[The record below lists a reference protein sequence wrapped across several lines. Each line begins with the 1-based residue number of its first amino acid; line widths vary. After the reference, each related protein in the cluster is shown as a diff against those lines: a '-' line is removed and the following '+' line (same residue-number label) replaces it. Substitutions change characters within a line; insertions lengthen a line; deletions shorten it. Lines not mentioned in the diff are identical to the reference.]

1 MAHGPLVGVTGEN
14 QYYGI
19 CNDCVPARILSEPDP
34 NRSDADA
41 ACASHKEETAALT
54 GPDAFRQVPAE

>member
-1 MAHGPLVGVTGEN
+1 MTGEN

-54 GPDAFRQVPAE
+54 GPDAFRQVPTE